1 MTHSTASIIFDL
13 PQPLGPT
20 TLTRLPGIVSVIGS
34 TKDLNPASLI
44 LRSRMGRY
52 NTKIKRY
59 KQAKQRTII
68 NINKLL

>member
-1 MTHSTASIIFDL
+1 LDL

-20 TLTRLPGIVSVIGS
+20 TPTRLPGMVNVVGS

-52 NTKIKRY
+52 NTKIKQY
-59 KQAKQRTII
+59 KQAKHKTIT
-68 NINKLL
+68 NFK